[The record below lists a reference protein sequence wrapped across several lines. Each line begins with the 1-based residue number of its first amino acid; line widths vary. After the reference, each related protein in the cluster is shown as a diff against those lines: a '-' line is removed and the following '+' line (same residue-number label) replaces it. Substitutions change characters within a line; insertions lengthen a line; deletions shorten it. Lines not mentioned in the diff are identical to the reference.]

1 MLTTA
6 QRTPN
11 RDNLIRH
18 ATHRPRTNQRA
29 RPRRARDS
37 ASGVKQPRSPEEIAD
52 LLGGCTIVDP
62 GVVPMPLWRPDRAPT
77 DDEVDRSNRYGA
89 VGHRR

>member
-1 MLTTA
+1 M
-6 QRTPN
+6 
-11 RDNLIRH
+11 
-18 ATHRPRTNQRA
+18 
-29 RPRRARDS
+29 
-37 ASGVKQPRSPEEIAD
+37 KQPRSPEEIAD